1 MSKLPQ
7 VRPKDL
13 VRALEKAGFNKE
25 RQTGSRVFLKHPDGR
40 LTSASIHLK
49 PIPKGTLRAILRQ
62 TKIKADDLKDLLR

>member
-13 VRALEKAGFNKE
+13 VRALEKAGFNKD
-25 RQTGSRVFLKHPDGR
+25 RQDGSHVFLKHPDGR
-40 LTSASIHLK
+40 LTSVSIHPK

-62 TKIKADDLKDLLR
+62 TKIKTEDLIKLLK

>member
-25 RQTGSRVFLKHPDGR
+25 RQTDSHVFLKHKDGR
-40 LTSASIHLK
+40 LTSVSIHSK
-49 PIPKGTLRAILRQ
+49 PIPKGTLHAILRQ
-62 TKIKADDLKDLLR
+62 TKLKVEDLKGLL